1 MNQNHPTNSNE
12 EDEQVEKLIQTLPR
26 VSLRGSSFKMIEY
39 EGFYYY
45 NEDDIPTLTNAIN
58 FQKHFVAR
66 DTDIFIISPAKTGT
80 SWLKKLLFCVVNR
93 VNYPTIDQIP
103 LHSHTHYQQHQQ
115 RTTTCIG
122 SSFTQLDS
130 LPSPRLLNIAISYW

>member
-66 DTDIFIISPAKTGT
+66 DTDIFIISPAKTDSGCRILYICRSCFDTLT
-80 SWLKKLLFCVVNR
+80 SFVEVGMPFSPQEENDG
-93 VNYPTIDQIP
+93 IIQQII
-103 LHSHTHYQQHQQ
+103 Y
-115 RTTTCIG
+115 
-122 SSFTQLDS
+122 
-130 LPSPRLLNIAISYW
+130 